1 MPDISYDQDPFV
13 AGVTKFNVATAE
25 KIRVAL
31 DKLCHRTSRG
41 PSEALNA
48 DTFGPLNEIPVPIET
63 VPGPNNLSH
72 LYADRNIAIK
82 LSRRKAHEEAT
93 GGMQTIL
100 WDKNDNESIHYVIP
114 KINIEDLFGSTNYGT
129 GLFPAFYRNGVEKS
143 LLFYPVYKAVNVGGL
158 ACSLPGKDPW
168 TSINYDS
175 AIAACTGKNRTG
187 ETGWHLSTM
196 LESALVR
203 LWCLRNGFQPRGN
216 TNYGRAHDAT
226 HERALR
232 VDNGIPGVTTGT
244 PRTRNG
250 TGPAS
255 WRHDSTP
262 FGIADLVGNIWEWQ
276 GGMKLVDGQIYLP
289 SSRDNY
295 YDQADTAWTATG
307 VYFDSTGTT
316 GTDTAATQNG
326 APILS
331 GARMVPS
338 DDCGDGLGSAA
349 PDYDYTYI
357 GGDAGARSVTM
368 SASYDA
374 LSIGTRQLM
383 MQLLVAHKL
392 TGASASV
399 YSAKGAVWVRNYGER
414 VPFVGGYWGSGADAG
429 LAALILRY
437 RRGDVSSIFGFR
449 PAYLL

>member
-1 MPDISYDQDPFV
+1 MPDISYDQEPFI

-31 DKLCHRTSRG
+31 DKLCHRTSRD
-41 PSEALNA
+41 PLEALNA
-48 DTFGPLNEIPVPIET
+48 DTFGPLNEVPVPVEA
-63 VPGPNNLSH
+63 VPGANALSH

-100 WDKNDNESIHYVIP
+100 WDKNDNESIHYIIP
-114 KINIEDLFGSTNYGT
+114 KINIEDLFGSTEYGT
-129 GLFPAFYRNGVEKS
+129 GLFPAFFQNGVEKS
-143 LLFYPVYKAVNVGGL
+143 LLFYPVYKAANVGGL

-175 AIAACTGKNRTG
+175 AIAACNSKNRTG
-187 ETGWHLSTM
+187 ETGWHMSTM

-232 VDNGIPGVTTGT
+232 VDYGTPGVTTGT

-250 TGPAS
+250 TGPTS
-255 WRHDSTP
+255 WRHDGSS
-262 FGIADLVGNIWEWQ
+262 FGISDLVGNIWEWQ
-276 GGMKLVDGQIYLP
+276 GGMKLIDGQVYLP

-295 YDQADTAWTATG
+295 YDQADTAWTPTG

-316 GTDTAATQNG
+316 GTDTTATLNG
-326 APILS
+326 APVLS
-331 GARMVPS
+331 GARSVPS

-349 PDYDYTYI
+349 PDYDYTHI
-357 GGDAGARSVTM
+357 AGEAGVRSVTM

-374 LSIGTRQLM
+374 LPIATRQLM
-383 MQLLVAHKL
+383 MQILVAHKL
-392 TGASASV
+392 TGASSNPYA
-399 YSAKGAVWVRNYGER
+399 AKGAIWVRNYGER
-414 VPFVGGYWGSGADAG
+414 MPLVGGGWYSGANAG
-429 LAALILRY
+429 IAALNLY
-437 RRGDVSSIFGFR
+437 DRRGSAGTNVGFR